1 MQYSNIDGQKV
12 YQAIGIWME
21 HKAASGAVTTADL
34 VTIDELER
42 RLGYDLFANLDAATQ
57 AQIESSYS
65 PIYWSGISE

>member
-1 MQYSNIDGQKV
+1 
-12 YQAIGIWME
+12 ME